1 MSREDRTNSVSVT
14 GGTHVGGTIGAG
26 KVDNHAKVRTG
37 DVGAPQDRAPATVA
51 DLRAMIEAA
60 RGPILDAAAT
70 AEQRTEVAYELR
82 KILEALEDDAPE
94 PSPVRERWKS
104 VQSVLGALASSGAI
118 TAITDV
124 VTSLFGSD

>member
-60 RGPILDAAAT
+60 RGPIL
-70 AEQRTEVAYELR
+70 
-82 KILEALEDDAPE
+82 EALEDDAPE